1 VTALSPLLPSSSIV
15 IAAVA
20 STTPAPA
27 APAEATTASVPGP
40 ASAADPSFGDCGKG
54 TVALFARAYID
65 PEGADCDRI
74 LLTVGT
80 SVRRPRNTSLL
91 LLAEVPVPV
100 LVLSVLVS
108 GAAVV
113 EEEEEEEATAAVSL
127 ACAESAAG
135 TAPPPATATDVPL
148 LPSTSMAPVSAVIAG
163 ATAVDV
169 VVVLDPSGASFAV
182 AAEDDDDAGAV
193 VATAVEVLATV
204 GGASGVARYA
214 IFTTS
219 EGVARPAGS

>member
-113 EEEEEEEATAAVSL
+113 EEEEEATAAVSL

-182 AAEDDDDAGAV
+182 AAEDDDDDAGAV